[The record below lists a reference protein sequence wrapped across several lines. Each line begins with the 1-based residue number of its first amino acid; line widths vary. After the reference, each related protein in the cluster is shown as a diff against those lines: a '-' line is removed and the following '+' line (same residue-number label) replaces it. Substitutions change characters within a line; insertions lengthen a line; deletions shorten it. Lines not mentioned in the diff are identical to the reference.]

1 MTDTERQTAAAEAIN
16 TAAAPG
22 IDWRAVVGDMANEHV
37 ARLAVDASML
47 RVELND
53 VKRSYQRLI
62 VRWERIVVD
71 RDALYDQREE
81 ARREVEALTVE
92 RDSLITQLE
101 QAQVPAVVPARR
113 PAKKAPARRT
123 RGG

>member
-62 VRWERIVVD
+62 IRYERIDAD
-71 RDALYDQREE
+71 RDE

-101 QAQVPAVVPARR
+101 EAQVPAVVPARR